1 MDGTWRHREYHPW
14 LLAMIRI
21 GSSATLLP
29 LVALLFA
36 ACGCKKLLEIG
47 AWGEAEPSNPS
58 ATSSGATGGAPKAS
72 NPETPCWM
80 LTPAEIASVIKIQT
94 IAVKLPKAGEYG
106 APRCQ
111 WTPLADASN
120 APSIVI
126 AYFGD
131 QGREVDKYFEDHV
144 EIDRKMFKAFH
155 EPVTGLGDKAVLFGA
170 RMWVKKS
177 DAFFSLTVSGID
189 WSTVQLTPRDAQ
201 MKLAK
206 LAVAHMR

>member
-1 MDGTWRHREYHPW
+1 
-14 LLAMIRI
+14 MIRF
-21 GSSATLLP
+21 GSSATLPP
-29 LVALLFA
+29 LVALLFS
-36 ACGCKKLLEIG
+36 ACGCKKLLAIG
-47 AWGEAEPSNPS
+47 TWGEAEPSTPS
-58 ATSSGATGGAPKAS
+58 ATSSGGTGGAPKAS
-72 NPETPCWM
+72 HLETPCWM

-94 IAVKLPKAGEYG
+94 VAVKLPKAGEYG

-111 WTPLADASN
+111 WATPVDASN
-120 APSIVI
+120 PPSIVI

-131 QGREVDKYFEDHV
+131 QGRDVDKYFEDHL
-144 EIDRKMFKAFH
+144 ETDRRTFKAFH

-170 RMWVKKS
+170 RLWVKKS

-189 WSTVQLTPRDAQ
+189 WSTISITPRDAQ